1 MAEKQ
6 EELMTLKGT
15 TESGFEYVVE
25 KETLD
30 DWELFEM
37 MSEMEERPFLL
48 NNIITTLLGKEQKE
62 KLKDHLR
69 NDNGKIPMEE
79 MGKVLEEIF
88 NQHKEA
94 KKS

>member
-48 NNIITTLLGKEQKE
+48 NNIITTLLGKKQKE

-69 NDNGKIPMEE
+69 NENGKIPMQE

-88 NQHKEA
+88 NQHKET